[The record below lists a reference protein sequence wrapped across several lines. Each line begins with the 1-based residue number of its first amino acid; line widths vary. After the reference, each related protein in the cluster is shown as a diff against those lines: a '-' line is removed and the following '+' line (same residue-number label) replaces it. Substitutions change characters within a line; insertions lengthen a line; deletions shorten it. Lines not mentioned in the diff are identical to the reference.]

1 MIFTLNASS
10 RRNRMVK
17 PVRKQSSAPV
27 KTQAAPVKTQPAPV
41 KKAQWVSIK
50 KDPVKTKHKKILF
63 N

>member
-1 MIFTLNASS
+1 
-10 RRNRMVK
+10 MVK
-17 PVRKQSSAPV
+17 PVRKQPSAPV